1 MTTAT
6 SSAVA
11 APIAMIFATNDH
23 LALRALEGL
32 TPEELWKAPT
42 ERNNAMLWIAGHLVH
57 TRAQLLGLLGESFD
71 TGWGDRFNRGASIG
85 DPAGYPGRENIERM
99 LREVSSRLQSKVAG
113 LTDAQL
119 AQPST
124 VDIPGGKT
132 VADQVAFFAF
142 HDSYHVGQ
150 LGFIR
155 KALGYP
161 ALAG

>member
-1 MTTAT
+1 MTAAT
-6 SSAVA
+6 CSAVA
-11 APIAMIFATNDH
+11 TPIAMIFATNDN

-32 TPEELWKAPT
+32 TPQEVWEAPT
-42 ERNNAMLWIAGHLVH
+42 DRNNAMLWVAGHLVH

-71 TGWGDRFNRGASIG
+71 TGWGDRFNRGASVG
-85 DPAGYPGRENIERM
+85 DPKAYPARDEIERVM
-99 LREVSSRLQSKVAG
+99 RDVSQRLQAKLAALS
-113 LTDAQL
+113 DAQL
-119 AQPST
+119 AQPSA
-124 VDIPGGKT
+124 VEIPGGKT

-150 LGFIR
+150 MAFIR